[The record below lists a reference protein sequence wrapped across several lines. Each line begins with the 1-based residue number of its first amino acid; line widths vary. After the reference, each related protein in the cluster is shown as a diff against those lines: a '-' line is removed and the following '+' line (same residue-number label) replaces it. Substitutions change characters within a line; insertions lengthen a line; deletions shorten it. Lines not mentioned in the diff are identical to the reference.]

1 MLHTFVTFEI
11 WGKLSLYNLFL
22 YGKIFSKE
30 KMQEIFFEEEIKCVD
45 LVSFGPKITMFFTS
59 NTIISNP
66 YGEKI

>member
-11 WGKLSLYNLFL
+11 WEKYSLYGLFL
-22 YGKIFSKE
+22 YGKKKSKE
-30 KMQEIFFEEEIKCVD
+30 KMQEIFFKEETKCVD
-45 LVSFGPKITMFFTS
+45 PILYAPKMTMFFTS